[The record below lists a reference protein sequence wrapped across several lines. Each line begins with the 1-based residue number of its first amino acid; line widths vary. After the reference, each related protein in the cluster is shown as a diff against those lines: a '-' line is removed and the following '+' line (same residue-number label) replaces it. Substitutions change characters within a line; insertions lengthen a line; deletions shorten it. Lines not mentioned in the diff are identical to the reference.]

1 MLVDYSWLL
10 ALGPLAL
17 LGLAIATLALRRR
30 ELGLNA
36 DRIHERSDARATGS
50 HEARLR
56 HPHIDLDACIGC
68 GTCVSACPEE
78 GVLALVHG
86 QAQVVHGARCVGHG
100 LCAAA
105 CPVGAVTLTLGD
117 TSHRRDLPA
126 LDADLQAV
134 RADGLFIAGELSG
147 FALVRTAI
155 EQGTKVAEAV
165 SRRSAG
171 IRVAMS
177 AAVRER
183 RGEQQGGGAAVMVET
198 APVPNEATELIVI
211 GAGPAGLA
219 CALRAQELGR
229 SSVVLE
235 QEERIGGA
243 IASYPRRKLVMTQPV
258 VLPLHGRLPRLSY
271 SKEELIEVFSRVVD
285 QHALDVRTNTRVEA
299 VTADGDA
306 WLVTTKRG
314 NFRAKNVCLAL
325 GRRGTPRK
333 LGIPGEELT
342 KVQYSLLDAAE
353 LAGERVLVVGGGDSA
368 IEAALQLAEQPGTE
382 VTLSYR
388 KSAFFRLKAKN
399 DSAIRLAMRSG
410 AVRVIFESEPTR
422 IDVASVSLQVAS
434 DSHTLANDRVLIF
447 AGGVPPF
454 RLLENAGVSF
464 DPVDRPA
471 APTADSG
478 SSRGLAVALSVA
490 LMLSAG
496 LLGLRV
502 GFADYFALDSVHR
515 LDHPAHSLLSARGG
529 FGLWFGVVAAGLIA
543 TNLAYLIRR
552 NPRLGL
558 RLPGSLRTW
567 MNVHVV
573 TGIAAL
579 LLVIAHAGFVPK
591 DTSGGHAL
599 LALAI
604 VVCTGA
610 IGRWLYA
617 FVPRATNGRE
627 LAIHELQRQVSA
639 IATEWDRDGQGFGN
653 EIRRRVESLVQQD
666 RARWKR
672 GFVARIIAIERSRAE
687 LRRSLNGLLRQGI
700 AQGMPPAEARRMLL
714 LSRRAHQLLMS
725 YAHFEEVRAVLGS
738 WRYLHRWLAL
748 LMILLVGLHVRVAVR
763 YGGLDWTGALRA
775 LGWIGGIESD
785 LPLEGR

>member
-1 MLVDYSWLL
+1 MLVDSSWLL
-10 ALGPLAL
+10 ALGPPAL
-17 LGLAIATLALRRR
+17 LGLALATLALRRR
-30 ELGLNA
+30 ELGLTA
-36 DRIHERSDARATGS
+36 HRIHERADAKATGS

-105 CPVGAVTLTLGD
+105 CPVGAVALTLGD
-117 TSHRRDLPA
+117 TSNRRDLPA
-126 LDADLQAV
+126 LDEDLQAV
-134 RADGLFIAGELSG
+134 RTDGLYIAGELSG

-155 EQGTKVAEAV
+155 EQGSKVAEAV
-165 SRRSAG
+165 CRRSAEV
-171 IRVAMS
+171 RVAATS
-177 AAVRER
+177 TSRER
-183 RGEQQGGGAAVMVET
+183 RAEDHGGGVAVMVDAEPLPSET
-198 APVPNEATELIVI
+198 TELIVI

-219 CALRAQELGR
+219 CALRAKELGR
-229 SSVVLE
+229 RSVVIE
-235 QEERIGGA
+235 QEEKIGGA

-258 VLPLHGRLPRLSY
+258 NLPLHGRLPRLSY
-271 SKEELIEVFSRVVD
+271 SKEELIEVFSRVVVE
-285 QHALDVRTNTRVEA
+285 HALDVRTNTRVES
-299 VTADGDA
+299 VTADRDG
-306 WLVTTKRG
+306 WLVTTTRG
-314 NFRAKNVCLAL
+314 SFRAKNVCLAL

-353 LAGERVLVVGGGDSA
+353 FTGERVLVVGGGDSA

-399 DSAIRLAMRSG
+399 DSAIKHAMKSG
-410 AVRVIFESEPTR
+410 AVRVLFDSEPTR
-422 IDVASVSLQVAS
+422 IDVSSASIRVGS
-434 DSHTLANDRVLIF
+434 DVRTLSNDRVLIF

-464 DPVDRPA
+464 DPVDRPVVA
-471 APTADSG
+471 TADSG
-478 SSRGLAVALSVA
+478 GGRGLSIALTVAML
-490 LMLSAG
+490 LSAG
-496 LLGLRV
+496 LLGLRI
-502 GFADYFALDSVHR
+502 GFADYFSLDPAQR
-515 LDHPAHSLLSARGG
+515 LDHPAHALLSPRGG
-529 FGLWFGVVAAGLIA
+529 FGLWLGVAAAGLMA
-543 TNLAYLIRR
+543 ANLAYLIRR
-552 NPRLGL
+552 NPRFGQ
-558 RLPGSLRTW
+558 RLPGSLRAW

-579 LLVIAHAGFVPK
+579 LLVIAHAGFAPK

-627 LAIHELQRQVSA
+627 LAIHELQGQIGA

-666 RARWKR
+666 RARWRR

-687 LRRSLNGLLRQGI
+687 LRRSLDGLLRQGI
-700 AQGMPPAEARRMLL
+700 AQGMPPAEARRMLF

-748 LMILLVGLHVRVAVR
+748 LMILLVGLHVRVAIR
-763 YGGLDWTGALRA
+763 YGGLDWSGALRA
-775 LGWIGGIESD
+775 IGWVGGVGSD
-785 LPLEGR
+785 LPMEAR